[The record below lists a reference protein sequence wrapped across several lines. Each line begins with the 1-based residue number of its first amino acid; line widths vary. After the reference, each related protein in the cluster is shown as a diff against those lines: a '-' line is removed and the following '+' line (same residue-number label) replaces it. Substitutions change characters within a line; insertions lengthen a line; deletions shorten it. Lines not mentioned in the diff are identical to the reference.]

1 VPAWARSLSREGHRW
16 PLWGSGLGSGRR
28 LYPPWGFWSNARLPT
43 PGPPMSNGRAVLIS
57 LLVAAAALGLALAL
71 ADPGVRLFG
80 LPLLPVLAALA
91 FFIQWAVFI
100 PSYRAQTEHYY
111 DLTGSLT
118 YASVMLVALLAGAP
132 DARGAVIG
140 LLVLAWCARLG
151 SFLFRRVRRD
161 GKDGR
166 FDAIKP
172 EAGRFFLAWTFQG
185 LWVFMTLL
193 AALLAITS
201 PAERPW
207 DALAS
212 LGLLV
217 WLAGFAIEVVA
228 DRQKAAF
235 RADPANR
242 GRFITTGL
250 WAWSRHPNYFGEILL
265 WTGIALMATPSFSGL
280 EWLGWLSPLFVAW
293 LLMKVSGVPLLEQR
307 ADATWGGQADYEAYK
322 ARTPVLLMLPPRRK
336 A

>member
-1 VPAWARSLSREGHRW
+1 
-16 PLWGSGLGSGRR
+16 
-28 LYPPWGFWSNARLPT
+28 
-43 PGPPMSNGRAVLIS
+43 MSNGRAVLTS
-57 LLVAAAALGLALAL
+57 LVVAALAFGLAAALADAGAALW
-71 ADPGVRLFG
+71 GM
-80 LPLLPVLAALA
+80 PLLPLLAALA
-91 FFIQWAVFI
+91 FGIQWAVFV

-118 YASVMLVALLAGAP
+118 YATVTIVALMASLP
-132 DARGAVIG
+132 DARGWVIG
-140 LLVLAWCARLG
+140 GLVLIWCARLG

-166 FDAIKP
+166 FDDIKP
-172 EAGRFFLAWTFQG
+172 HAGRFFMAWTFQG

-201 PAERPW
+201 PAERGW

-212 LGLLV
+212 LGLVV
-217 WLAGFAIEVVA
+217 WLAGFAIEVIA

-265 WTGIALMATPSFSGL
+265 WTGIALMATPSFSGWQ
-280 EWLGWLSPLFVAW
+280 WLGWLSPLFVAW
-293 LLMKVSGVPLLEQR
+293 LLLKVSGVPMLERR
-307 ADATWGGQADYEAYK
+307 ADATWGGQPDYEAYK
-322 ARTPVLLMLPPRRK
+322 ARTPVLLLRPPRRSP
-336 A
+336 